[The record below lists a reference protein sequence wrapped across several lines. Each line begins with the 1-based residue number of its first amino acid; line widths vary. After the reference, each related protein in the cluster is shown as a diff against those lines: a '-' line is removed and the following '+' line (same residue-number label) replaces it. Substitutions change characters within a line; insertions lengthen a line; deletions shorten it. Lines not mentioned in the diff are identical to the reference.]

1 MELRAQDR
9 YIARLRQPD
18 RLLKDSASAFDGS
31 DLTGLDGVSF
41 ELFMDGTSLGT
52 GLIGDDAF
60 MVTYNDYEI
69 SFGYQDDFNLKL
81 NITSSL

>member
-1 MELRAQDR
+1 MLDSDNL
-9 YIARLRQPD
+9 ID
-18 RLLKDSASAFDGS
+18 CSKTLLSAFDGS

>member
-1 MELRAQDR
+1 
-9 YIARLRQPD
+9 
-18 RLLKDSASAFDGS
+18 
-31 DLTGLDGVSF
+31 
-41 ELFMDGTSLGT
+41 MDGTSLGT